1 MLVLFSLLPEII
13 LDMLVICFAP
23 VPDLDE
29 DFTDLADVTTSVCLE
44 ELVEPT
50 VEIFRVALC

>member
-1 MLVLFSLLPEII
+1 MLFSLLAEII
-13 LDMLVICFAP
+13 LDMPVICFAS
-23 VPDLDE
+23 VTDLDE

-44 ELVEPT
+44 EFVEPT